1 MSPIEI
7 SLSITFPHL
16 IFLISSS
23 NLDSI
28 LFKSLKLGLI
38 LVIVG
43 VTAGFQITN
52 ALMQHYVPP
61 LPTSA
66 FYQAPLALPIY

>member
-28 LFKSLKLGLI
+28 LFKSPNLG